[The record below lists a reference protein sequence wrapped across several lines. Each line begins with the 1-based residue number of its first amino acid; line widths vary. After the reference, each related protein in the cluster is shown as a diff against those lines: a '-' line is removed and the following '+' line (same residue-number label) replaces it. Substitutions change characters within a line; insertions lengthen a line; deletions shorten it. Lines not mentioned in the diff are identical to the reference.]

1 MECGTEAGIIEAMD
15 RQIEGLI
22 ELEEKRQRETLQ
34 MIPSENYASRAV
46 REAMGSVFENKYA
59 EGYPGKRYY
68 QGNIVVDELELL
80 CQDRAKKLFGVP
92 HVNVQP
98 LSGAPA
104 NLAILKAI
112 TSPGDI
118 QLSQHLYTGGHLSMG
133 WQASITGEYRQ
144 AVHYHL
150 DKSGEVDWAEL
161 LELAKKHHPKVIWSG
176 GTGYTR
182 IFNWAKYAQIANK
195 VGAYFV
201 ADVSHIGGLIAGG
214 AHPSPVPYA
223 HLVMTT
229 THKTLRG
236 SRGALI
242 MVTQKGLEKDS
253 SLAKK
258 VDMAVFPGVQGG
270 PHMETIAGIAVC
282 LEEASTSKFKKYSQQ
297 IVKNAKALSYELST
311 MNYEL
316 IGGGTENHMIWI
328 DLTNKGVD
336 GWTAAW
342 ALEFAGIIA
351 NRQTVP
357 GDTRSPYYPSGLRL
371 GTPAVTTRGMGE
383 KEMRIIGVWIDTVIS
398 HLSLVVGHNYQEI
411 GNEDKAR
418 DQAGRKRF
426 KQEMANDKQL
436 LKIASEVKS
445 LCRRFPTP

>member
-1 MECGTEAGIIEAMD
+1 MFE
-15 RQIEGLI
+15 LI
-22 ELEEKRQRETLQ
+22 KAEKKRQRETLQ
-34 MIPSENYASRAV
+34 MIPSENYASAAV
-46 REAMGSVFENKYA
+46 RQAMGSVFSNKYA

-68 QGNIVVDELELL
+68 QGNAVVDELELL
-80 CQDRAKKLFGVP
+80 CQERAKKLFKVP
-92 HVNVQP
+92 NVNVQP

-161 LELAKKHHPKVIWSG
+161 LELAKKHHPKIIWSG

-182 IFNWAKYAQIANK
+182 IFNWQKYAQIADK
-195 VGAYFV
+195 IGAYLV
-201 ADVSHIGGLIAGG
+201 ADISHIGGLVAGG

-223 HLVMTT
+223 HVVMTT

-236 SRGALI
+236 PRGAMI
-242 MVTQKGLEKDS
+242 MVTKKGLEKDPE
-253 SLAKK
+253 LAKK
-258 VDMAVFPGVQGG
+258 IDTAVFPGVQGG
-270 PHMETIAGIAVC
+270 PHMENIAAIVVALG
-282 LEEASTSKFKKYSQQ
+282 EASTPAFKKYARQ
-297 IVKNAKALSYELST
+297 IVENAKTLAYQLST

-316 IGGGTENHMIWI
+316 IGGGTANHMIWI
-328 DLTNKGVD
+328 DLTNKGID

-371 GTPAVTTRGMGE
+371 GTPAVTTRGM
-383 KEMRIIGVWIDTVIS
+383 KEVEMKTIAKWIDLVIEHTRFKVS
-398 HLSLVVGHNYQEI
+398 RRAGSRFAGQDSGFKDI
-411 GNEDKAR
+411 GSQDRDK
-418 DQAGRKRF
+418 DQIARKRF
-426 KQEMANDKQL
+426 KQEMAKDRKL
-436 LKIASEVKS
+436 SSIASQVRD
-445 LCRRFPTP
+445 LCGRFPFS